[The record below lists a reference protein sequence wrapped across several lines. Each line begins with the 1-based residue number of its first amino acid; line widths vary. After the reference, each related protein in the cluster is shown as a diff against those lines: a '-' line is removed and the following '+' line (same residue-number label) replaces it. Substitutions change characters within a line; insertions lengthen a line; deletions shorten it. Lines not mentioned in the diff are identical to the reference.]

1 VVYFARNIHLKRK
14 RSKTG
19 TKHSLIFREGKKHQ
33 KHSQAMRKKFEQ
45 QYSIDL
51 IPISEVK
58 IKENKR
64 DELPPIL
71 LALQH
76 IFVTPELNQEVFKI
90 MEEAILKGKKKTG
103 RTGMD
108 LWHILVLGVVRMGL
122 ELNYDRLCD
131 ISNHHTLI
139 RKIMGIN
146 PVCEETKKFALST
159 IRDNASLLDESVI
172 EQIDK
177 VVVKAGHQLVKK
189 KDEKLSI
196 KADTYVLETNVHFP
210 TDISLLWDSA
220 RKCLDII
227 TELREAYPVKGW
239 RKFKFWYKDI
249 KKQCRILSK
258 TCQSG
263 GKNKERQVKKQATEY
278 LRLAK
283 ELNEKIIQSKEQ
295 FYKLVNSPMSLA
307 QLLSLDYYHNMLCKH
322 INLVERRLIKGE
334 VIPQYEKLYSI
345 FETHTEWKKKG
356 KSNNKVELGHNILIA
371 SDQFNF
377 IVYHKVIF
385 NQQDVE
391 LAIPLAGKLNMLF
404 GENAID
410 SISLDK
416 GFWKPENKL
425 LLQTHFPNVIMPK
438 KGKKNKAEQEEESSK
453 VFKKLRNKHSAVESN
468 INSLEHHGLNRCPDK
483 GKKGFVK
490 YTALGV
496 LSYNL
501 HRLGLIAMDKQAEK
515 ISPIRK
521 AA

>member
-1 VVYFARNIHLKRK
+1 
-14 RSKTG
+14 
-19 TKHSLIFREGKKHQ
+19 
-33 KHSQAMRKKFEQ
+33 MRKKFEQ

-76 IFVTPELNQEVFKI
+76 IFVTPEINQEVFKI
-90 MEEAILKGKKKTG
+90 MEEAILKDKKKTG

-108 LWHILVLGVVRMGL
+108 LWHVLVLGVVRMGL

-139 RKIMGIN
+139 RQIMGIN

-159 IRDNASLLDESVI
+159 IRDNASLLDESTI
-172 EQIDK
+172 TKISE
-177 VVVKAGHQLVKK
+177 VVVKTGHLLVKK
-189 KDEKLSI
+189 KEESLSI
-196 KADTYVLETNVHFP
+196 KVDTYVLETNVHFP
-210 TDISLLWDSA
+210 TDISLLWDSS

-227 TELREAYPVKGW
+227 TELRKIYPIKGW
-239 RKFKFWYKDI
+239 RKFKFWYKDL

-258 TCQSG
+258 ACQSG
-263 GKNKERQVKKQATEY
+263 GKCKDEQVKKQATEY
-278 LRLAK
+278 LRLAN
-283 ELNEKIIQSKEQ
+283 ELNEKINQSKEQ
-295 FYKLVNSPMSLA
+295 FYGMVNSQTSVA
-307 QLLSLDYYHNMLCKH
+307 QLLSLDYYQSMLCKH

-334 VIPQYEKLYSI
+334 VIPQSEKLYSI

-356 KSNNKVELGHNILIA
+356 KSNNKVELGHNILVA
-371 SDQFNF
+371 SDQFQF

-391 LAIPLAGKLNMLF
+391 LAIPIADNLCMLF
-404 GENAID
+404 GENVID
-410 SISLDK
+410 SISFDK
-416 GFWKPENKL
+416 GFWRPENKQ
-425 LLQTHFPNVIMPK
+425 LLQMYFSNVIMPK

-501 HRLGLIAMDKQAEK
+501 HRMGLIVMDKQAEK
-515 ISPIRK
+515 ILPIRK